1 MSAVRV
7 FSPPPLPPVDR
18 REVWRYAGIRNRFE
32 GEPQLPQQGEAAT
45 ALLEDCLAEVLP
57 TLRCRLAHVEYPLLI
72 EGDRL
77 DLGFAAVQS
86 AALARCMAGCSRFVL
101 FGATIGQG
109 LDRLLLKHG
118 RRAPASALLCQ
129 AIGAERIEALCDAFT
144 DWLEA
149 EVSPRGLFLRPRFSP
164 GYGDL
169 PLTLQREILRALDS
183 PRTLGITL
191 NRSLLMSPSKS
202 VTAIIGLGPLQGSPP
217 QR

>member
-1 MSAVRV
+1 MQN
-7 FSPPPLPPVDR
+7 LPNPFL
-18 REVWRYAGIRNRFE
+18 EQMQ
-32 GEPQLPQQGEAAT
+32 QLLGTQT
-45 ALLEDCLAEVLP
+45 EDFLCA
-57 TLRCRLAHVEYPLLI
+57 CA
-72 EGDRL
+72 
-77 DLGFAAVQS
+77 Q
-86 AALARCMAGCSRFVL
+86 
-101 FGATIGQG
+101 
-109 LDRLLLKHG
+109 
-118 RRAPASALLCQ
+118 APASALLCQ